1 MKGKAM
7 TPEDEEMT
15 IEDAFQRITAA
26 LGRDRGVDVRRSPG
40 YRRWAATCVVHC
52 GRDVDGKRVD
62 GHVIT
67 IHHDQLGA
75 ALGEL
80 TRECEVHAAK
90 VIALLGGAPISDA
103 NAADHAQAAALEDS
117 RS

>member
-1 MKGKAM
+1 MKGQVM
-7 TPEDEEMT
+7 TPEEEQMT

-26 LGRDRGVDVRRSPG
+26 LGSDRGVDVRRSPG
-40 YRRWAATCVVHC
+40 YRRWTTTCVVHC
-52 GRDVDGKRVD
+52 GRDVDGQRVD

-75 ALGEL
+75 ALAEL
-80 TRECEVHAAK
+80 TRECQLHATK
-90 VIALLGGAPISDA
+90 VLALLGGAPISDA
-103 NAADHAQAAALEDS
+103 TAADHAQAAALEEP